1 MNPDAGTIVAAC
13 QAIILQIFMR
23 KTSIAL
29 LVSLL
34 LTVPMGAQGFLKGKI
49 LCFDAEKGVA
59 ERGGTSFTLAL
70 PGGLSSSSTLSLLSV
85 ERALEKAAD
94 DDEIAMVFLRPDQ
107 LSASQAIREEL
118 RSSLERFAAKGKP
131 VVCYGISFSTAS
143 YYLGSVGDRVFLH
156 PGSEGNLT
164 GPSSTQLYYKDLL
177 DSLGIRV
184 QLIRHGSYKS
194 AGEPYVRSE
203 MSPENRQQYEVLLG
217 SIWAPMVEEMAAS
230 RGIAADSL
238 RNWVATLQLAT
249 SQDWLDKGLVDG
261 LKYRDEMEDYL
272 CHLFGKTDPADL
284 KKVSMSDYVKSLKK
298 KGSSKVAV
306 LYAEGDIVR
315 SGSGIAGEKF
325 ARQIAKVRADS
336 SVKAVVLRVNSPG
349 GEVVAADMIRREIE
363 LLRKDKP
370 VVASYGAYAAS
381 GGYLISVGADRIFVD
396 NATLTGSIGVF
407 GQVISFGDAL
417 KKKLHINPFTVGTH
431 EHSDMSSGVRPL
443 DEKELAWYQGTIDGI
458 YDDFVQVVCDGRGM
472 ERAAVDSLAQGRVWS
487 GADALKIGLADER
500 GILLDAVHAAAERA
514 GLKKYRIVA
523 YPEKKN
529 LMDELLSQ
537 DKEKESPL
545 VRIREILPSGYST
558 IARMPYIEIDKP

>member
-1 MNPDAGTIVAAC
+1 
-13 QAIILQIFMR
+13 MR

-34 LTVPMGAQGFLKGKI
+34 LSVPMGAQGFLKGKI
-49 LCFDAEKGVA
+49 LYFDAGKGVA
-59 ERGGTSFTLAL
+59 ERGGTSYTLSL
-70 PGGLSSSSTLSLLSV
+70 PGGLSSGSTLSLLSV
-85 ERALEKAAD
+85 ERALEKAAE

-107 LSASQAIREEL
+107 LSAELAVREEL
-118 RSSLERFAAKGKP
+118 RTSLERFAAKGKP
-131 VVCYGISFSTAS
+131 IVCYGISFSTAS
-143 YYLGSVGDRVFLH
+143 YYLGSVGDRVFMH

-164 GPSSTQLYYKDLL
+164 GPSTTQLYYKDLL
-177 DSLGIRV
+177 DSLGVRV
-184 QLIRHGSYKS
+184 QLVRHGSYKS
-194 AGEPYVRSE
+194 AGEPFVRSE
-203 MSPENRQQYEVLLG
+203 MSPENRQQYEALLG
-217 SIWAPMVEEMAAS
+217 SIWAPMVEEMSAS
-230 RGIAADSL
+230 RGIEADSL
-238 RNWVATLQLAT
+238 RNWVTTLQLAT
-249 SQDWLDKGLVDG
+249 SRDWLDKGLVDG

-272 CHLFGKTDPADL
+272 CHLFGKSDPADL

-298 KGSSKVAV
+298 KGSGKVAV

-349 GEVVAADMIRREIE
+349 GEVVAADMIRREIQ

-381 GGYLISVGADRIFVD
+381 GGYLISVGTDRIFVD

-431 EHSDMSSGVRPL
+431 EHSDMASGVRPL

-472 ERAAVDSLAQGRVWS
+472 EKASVESLAQGRVWA
-487 GADALKIGLADER
+487 GRDALKIGLADER
-500 GILLDAVHAAAERA
+500 GTLLDAVRYAADRA

-529 LMDELLSQ
+529 LLDELLSS
-537 DKEKESPL
+537 EKETDHPL
-545 VRIREILPSGYST
+545 VRIREILPAGFST
-558 IARMPYIEIDKP
+558 IARMPYLELDKQ

>member
-1 MNPDAGTIVAAC
+1 
-13 QAIILQIFMR
+13 MR

-34 LTVPMGAQGFLKGKI
+34 LSVPMGAQGFLKGKI
-49 LCFDAEKGVA
+49 LYFDAGKGVA
-59 ERGGTSFTLAL
+59 ERGGTSYTLSL
-70 PGGLSSSSTLSLLSV
+70 PGGLSSGSTLSLLSV
-85 ERALEKAAD
+85 ERALEKAAE

-107 LSASQAIREEL
+107 LSAELAVREEL
-118 RSSLERFAAKGKP
+118 RTSLERFAAKGKP
-131 VVCYGISFSTAS
+131 IVCYGISFSTAS
-143 YYLGSVGDRVFLH
+143 YYLGSVGDRVFMH

-164 GPSSTQLYYKDLL
+164 GPSTTQLYYKDLL
-177 DSLGIRV
+177 DSLGVRV
-184 QLIRHGSYKS
+184 QLFRHGSYKS
-194 AGEPYVRSE
+194 AGEPFVRSE
-203 MSPENRQQYEVLLG
+203 MSPENRQQYEALLG
-217 SIWAPMVEEMAAS
+217 SIWAPMVEEMSAS
-230 RGIAADSL
+230 RGIEADSL
-238 RNWVATLQLAT
+238 RNWVTTLQLAT
-249 SQDWLDKGLVDG
+249 SRDWLDKGLVDG

-272 CHLFGKTDPADL
+272 CHLFGKSDPADL

-298 KGSSKVAV
+298 KGSGKVAV

-349 GEVVAADMIRREIE
+349 GEVVAADMIRREIQ

-381 GGYLISVGADRIFVD
+381 GGYLISVGTDRIFVD

-431 EHSDMSSGVRPL
+431 EHSDMASGVRPL

-472 ERAAVDSLAQGRVWS
+472 EKASVESLAQGRVWA
-487 GADALKIGLADER
+487 GGDALKIGLADER
-500 GILLDAVHAAAERA
+500 GTLLDAVRYAADRA

-529 LMDELLSQ
+529 LLDELLSS
-537 DKEKESPL
+537 EKETDHPL
-545 VRIREILPSGYST
+545 VRIREILPAGFST
-558 IARMPYIEIDKP
+558 IARMPYLELDKQ

>member
-1 MNPDAGTIVAAC
+1 
-13 QAIILQIFMR
+13 MR

-34 LTVPMGAQGFLKGKI
+34 LSVPMGAQGFLKGKI
-49 LCFDAEKGVA
+49 LYFDAGKGVA
-59 ERGGTSFTLAL
+59 ERGGTSYTLSL
-70 PGGLSSSSTLSLLSV
+70 PGGLSSGSTLSLLSV
-85 ERALEKAAD
+85 ERALEKAAE

-107 LSASQAIREEL
+107 LSAELAVREEL
-118 RSSLERFAAKGKP
+118 RTSLERFAAKGKP
-131 VVCYGISFSTAS
+131 IVCYGISFSTAS
-143 YYLGSVGDRVFLH
+143 YYLGSVGDRVFMH

-164 GPSSTQLYYKDLL
+164 GPSTTQLYYKDLL
-177 DSLGIRV
+177 DSLGVRV
-184 QLIRHGSYKS
+184 QLVRHGSYKS
-194 AGEPYVRSE
+194 AGEPFVRSE
-203 MSPENRQQYEVLLG
+203 MSPENRQQYEALLG
-217 SIWAPMVEEMAAS
+217 SIWAPMVEEMSAS
-230 RGIAADSL
+230 RGIEADSL
-238 RNWVATLQLAT
+238 RNWVTTLQLAT
-249 SQDWLDKGLVDG
+249 SRDWLDKGLVDG

-272 CHLFGKTDPADL
+272 CHLFGKSDPADL

-298 KGSSKVAV
+298 KGSGKVAV

-349 GEVVAADMIRREIE
+349 GEVVAADMIRREIQ

-381 GGYLISVGADRIFVD
+381 GGYLISVGTDRIFVD

-431 EHSDMSSGVRPL
+431 EHSDMASGIRPL

-458 YDDFVQVVCDGRGM
+458 YDDFVQVVCGGRGM
-472 ERAAVDSLAQGRVWS
+472 EKASVESLAQGRVWA
-487 GADALKIGLADER
+487 GGDALKIGLADER
-500 GILLDAVHAAAERA
+500 GTLLDAVRYAADRA

-529 LMDELLSQ
+529 LLDELLSS
-537 DKEKESPL
+537 EKETDHPL
-545 VRIREILPSGYST
+545 VRIREILPAGFST
-558 IARMPYIEIDKP
+558 IARMPYLELDKQ